1 MEICVMQDV
10 TSWLSH
16 TTHWA
21 DTLQT
26 MHWHLPFTLADL
38 ADKPLSDDLG
48 ANVQKSFNN
57 FVKSGQ
63 VWALLIGIIL
73 GYIFRSLT
81 SYG

>member
-1 MEICVMQDV
+1 MEICMMQDV
-10 TSWLSH
+10 TSWLVH

-26 MHWHLPFTLADL
+26 MHWHLPFDL
-38 ADKPLSDDLG
+38 AAVGDSIIQDNLG
-48 ANVQKSFNN
+48 SNVQKAFNN

-73 GYIFRSLT
+73 GYLFRSLT